1 MTSWI
6 IIILSGVG
14 LLAVGYLFFSGIRL
28 LVKKRNIGRYAIV
41 RNFNRAFLG
50 ACILISIYNCWIWTE
65 ETIHA
70 KDIKIIDISY
80 SQFHLAMHSKQYET
94 AYNYMAP
101 AYQKQK
107 SIDEFREDFSFAGE
121 TWLYLD
127 TDRAINI
134 SGNHATLYPG
144 DTNDSPWSGPIY
156 KLIKVDSNWYFTG
169 EYDWSLD

>member
-41 RNFNRAFLG
+41 GNFNRAFLG

-70 KDIKIIDISY
+70 KDTNIIDISY

-127 TDRAINI
+127 TDRALNI

-169 EYDWSLD
+169 EYEWSLD